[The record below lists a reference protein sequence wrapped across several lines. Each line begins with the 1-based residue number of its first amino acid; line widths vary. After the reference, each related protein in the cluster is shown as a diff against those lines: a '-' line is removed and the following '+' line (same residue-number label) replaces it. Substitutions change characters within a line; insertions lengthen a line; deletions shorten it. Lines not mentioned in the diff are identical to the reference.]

1 MKLLV
6 AFALVG
12 LVAGGVIDAPAD
24 SVVEIDYHNK
34 IGIPLA
40 QRLKAAEE
48 ALDFDG
54 SRIVGGGAASL
65 GQYPYIG
72 GLVITMTTGGTS
84 VCGSSLLSNTRGVTA
99 AHCWRTLFSQASAF
113 TVVYGSTLLFSGGT
127 RVTTTDVELH
137 ASYNM
142 ITLVND
148 IAIIRLPW
156 VTFTNTIQPIALA
169 TGTSDFAGTT
179 AWASGWGLTRDGGS
193 ITTSQFLSH
202 VSVTVI
208 TNAVCAATYGTTT
221 VQSTT
226 ICIATTGGRGTC
238 SGDSGGPLAN
248 AANNQLIGVT
258 SFGHRDGC
266 QVGHPAGFARV
277 TAFASWIQAR
287 L

>member
-1 MKLLV
+1 MKLLI

-12 LVAGGVIDAPAD
+12 LVAGGVINAPAD
-24 SVVEIDYHNK
+24 SVVELDYHNK

-40 QRLKAAEE
+40 ARLKAAEE

-54 SRIVGGGAASL
+54 ARIVGGGAASL

-72 GLVITMTTGGTS
+72 GLLIELTTGGTS
-84 VCGSSLLSNTRGVTA
+84 VCGSSLLSNTRGITA
-99 AHCWRTLFSQASAF
+99 AHCWSTASAQARSF
-113 TVVYGSTLLFSGGT
+113 TVIYGSTLLFSGGT

-137 ASYNM
+137 ANYNM
-142 ITLVND
+142 LTLVND
-148 IAIIRLPW
+148 IAIIRFPW
-156 VTFTNTIQPIALA
+156 VTFTNVIQPIALA
-169 TGTSDFAGTT
+169 TGTSDFAGTW
-179 AWASGWGLTRDGGS
+179 AWASGWGRTSDVSS
-193 ITTSQFLSH
+193 ITTGQFLSH
-202 VSVTVI
+202 VSVQVI
-208 TNAVCAATYGTTT
+208 ANSVCAATYGTST
-221 VQSTT
+221 VQATT

-266 QVGHPAGFARV
+266 QLGHPAGFARV
-277 TAFASWIQAR
+277 TEFASWIQAR

>member
-1 MKLLV
+1 MKLLI
-6 AFALVG
+6 ALALVG
-12 LVAGGVIDAPAD
+12 FVAGGVIDAPAD
-24 SVVEIDYHNK
+24 SVIELDYHNK

-40 QRLKAAEE
+40 ERLKAAEE

-54 SRIVGGGAASL
+54 SRIVGGGSASQ
-65 GQYPYIG
+65 GQYPYTG
-72 GLVITMTTGGTS
+72 GLLIELTTGGTS
-84 VCGSSLLSNTRGVTA
+84 VCGSSLLTHTRGVTA
-99 AHCWRTLFSQASAF
+99 AHCWRTLFSSARSF

-127 RVTTTDVELH
+127 RVYTTDVEMH
-137 ASYNM
+137 ANYNM

-156 VTFTNTIQPIALA
+156 VTYSNTVQPIALA
-169 TGTSDFAGTT
+169 TGSSDFVGTW
-179 AWASGWGLTRDGGS
+179 AWASGWGHTRDGGS

-202 VSVTVI
+202 VNVQVVS
-208 TNAVCAATYGTTT
+208 NSVCAATYGTGT

-277 TAFASWIQAR
+277 TAFASWLQAR

>member
-24 SVVEIDYHNK
+24 SVVELDYHNK

-40 QRLKAAEE
+40 ARLKAAEE

-65 GQYPYIG
+65 EQYPFIG
-72 GLVITMTTGGTS
+72 GMLITLTTGSTS
-84 VCGSSLLSNTRGVTA
+84 VCGSSLLTNTRGVTA
-99 AHCWRTLFSQASAF
+99 AHCWRTLFSQANSF
-113 TVVYGSTLLFSGGT
+113 TIVYGSTLLFSGGT
-127 RVTTTDVELH
+127 RVTTSDVEPH
-137 ASYNM
+137 ANYNM
-142 ITLVND
+142 LTLVND

-156 VTFTNTIQPIALA
+156 VNYSNTVQPIALA
-169 TGTSDFAGTT
+169 SGNTDYAGTL
-179 AWASGWGLTRDGGS
+179 AWASGWGLTSDGGS
-193 ITTSQFLSH
+193 ITTAQFLSH
-202 VSVTVI
+202 VQVQVI
-208 TNAVCAATYGTTT
+208 ANNVCAATYGTTT
-221 VQSTT
+221 VQGTT

-238 SGDSGGPLAN
+238 SGDSGGPLTN
-248 AANNQLIGVT
+248 AANNELIGVT

-277 TAFASWIQAR
+277 SEFAFWLQSR
-287 L
+287 Y